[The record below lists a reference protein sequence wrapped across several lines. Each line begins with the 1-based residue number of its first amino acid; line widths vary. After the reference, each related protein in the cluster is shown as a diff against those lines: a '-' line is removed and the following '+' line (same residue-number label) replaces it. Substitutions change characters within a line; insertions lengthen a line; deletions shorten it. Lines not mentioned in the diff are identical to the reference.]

1 MKYTLQVLKG
11 RSDVTALRLIDGVNS
26 VGRHDDCVIRIRS
39 SQVSRRHC
47 EIFEADDRLMVR
59 DLGSSNGTYVN
70 GLRVLG
76 QQALKPGDV
85 ITIGGVALRVDP
97 LGGAAAGV
105 AAAGGS
111 AAAEALIDDDVEV
124 ADAVDA
130 VDADDFEIAVDVAE
144 VDEVDV
150 DDFILNDPIPF
161 DDPTVEPAAEPEPE
175 PAAAAASE
183 PTGGKKKKKKK
194 DKEKAAADDATVDL
208 STESTGKEDD
218 AVAQF
223 LMDLK
228 LDEND

>member
-47 EIFEADDRLMVR
+47 EIFEADDRLVVR
-59 DLGSSNGTYVN
+59 DLGSSNGTFVN

-76 QQALKPGDV
+76 QQPLKPGDV

-97 LGGAAAGV
+97 IGGHVPAAAAVV
-105 AAAGGS
+105 APASGGDTTD
-111 AAAEALIDDDVEV
+111 ADALIDDEVEI
-124 ADAVDA
+124 VDA
-130 VDADDFEIAVDVAE
+130 IEIDEPDDFEISADVAE
-144 VDEVDV
+144 IEP
-150 DDFILNDPIPF
+150 DDFVLSDAIPLEE
-161 DDPTVEPAAEPEPE
+161 EPAPPPPP
-175 PAAAAASE
+175 PAPVE
-183 PTGGKKKKKKK
+183 GKKKKKKK
-194 DKEKAAADDATVDL
+194 AKEETVDA
-208 STESTGKEDD
+208 SAEPEGEQDD